1 MADRPPLL
9 LRRLRALWRRAFPEA
24 MPAPGM
30 ARRGRAARVH
40 GFVDGCLAGEIR
52 GWAVDPDQPGRR
64 VHVIALSDGQV
75 VAEALADLARADLMR
90 AGRGDGRHGFRLR
103 LPPSLLDGEARTV
116 EVLAIAGGA
125 PAPLNRG
132 EVSVAPMQAE
142 EPGAAARPRA
152 DLGPAAAEP
161 EPPPPA
167 LVMALWPSTDPEAAP
182 PADWGALGQSGGR
195 LLRLGQPGARID
207 DLASAHTVIF
217 ARAGDQLDPRA
228 GVLFQRSR
236 PLADVLTWDGT
247 SDASR
252 RPEARALGLLLGESL
267 GGAFALRGHALHLL
281 GGDFTEALAQGDI
294 RRAELLLASRSELRW
309 LHLPGRVLEGPG
321 GEEAP
326 PSAASIDGV
335 AGFRRA
341 GPDGAAPGRLIP
353 KQQPRLLTIALWPK
367 RSQPIE
373 ASLRSL
379 LAHPPADVALEVLV
393 PAGKAVHARALVQTL
408 GLVGASVRG
417 VDPPA
422 MDTPGAWL
430 TALAAAASGEAV
442 IVCQAGVLL
451 DPAPGAMEEIA
462 AWALSPLV
470 GALTVPIR
478 RGAAA
483 PLAGLAVERTD
494 KCWAVRS
501 AFAPDLQGRSRP
513 VLAAPAAFLAIGRNK
528 LAMLGG
534 AAAERLPAGGVDLD
548 LGLRLR
554 RLGMGSVLLGHLSAE
569 GPTNAAVAGEL
580 AGAALAAFE
589 ADELAAA
596 AAAYPVAPR

>member
-1 MADRPPLL
+1 MAGRPPLPI
-9 LRRLRALWRRAFPEA
+9 RRLRALWRRAFPEA
-24 MPAPGM
+24 VPATAAP
-30 ARRGRAARVH
+30 RGRTARVH
-40 GFVDGCLAGEIR
+40 GFVDGCFAGEIR

-64 VHVIALSDGQV
+64 VHVIALNDGQV
-75 VAEALADLARADLMR
+75 VAETLADLPRTDLVQ

-103 LPPSLLDGEARTV
+103 LPPALQGDEPHIV
-116 EVLAIAGGA
+116 EVLAIAGGT

-132 EVSVAPMQAE
+132 EVTIAPPAE
-142 EPGAAARPRA
+142 AAVVARPREG
-152 DLGPAAAEP
+152 LEPAPSEP
-161 EPPPPA
+161 ETPAQA
-167 LVMALWPSTDPEAAP
+167 LVLALWPSTDPEAAP
-182 PADWGALGQSGGR
+182 PSDWGALGRSGGR
-195 LLRLGQPGARID
+195 LVRLGQAGAPMQ

-236 PLADVLTWDGT
+236 ALADVLTWDGT

-281 GGDFTEALAQGDI
+281 GGDFTEALAHGDI
-294 RRAELLLASRSELRW
+294 RRAELLLAGRPELRW
-309 LHLPGRVLEGPG
+309 MHLPGRVAEGPG
-321 GEEAP
+321 GEETAL
-326 PSAASIDGV
+326 SAASMEGLS
-335 AGFRRA
+335 GFRWA
-341 GPDGAAPGRLIP
+341 GAEGLAPGRLIP
-353 KQQPRLLTIALWPK
+353 NQAPRLLTVAVWPK
-367 RSQPIE
+367 RAQPVE

-379 LAHPPADVALEVLV
+379 LTHPLSDMALEVLV
-393 PAGKAVHARALVQTL
+393 PAAKADHARGLVETL
-408 GLVGASVRG
+408 GLARASVRG

-442 IVCQAGVLL
+442 IVCQAGVRL
-451 DPAPGAMEEIA
+451 DPRPGAVEEIA

-470 GALTVPIR
+470 GAVTVPIS

-494 KCWAVRS
+494 KGWAVGS
-501 AFAPDLQGRSRP
+501 AFAPDLHGRSRP
-513 VLAAPAAFLAIGRNK
+513 VLAAPAAFLAVGRNK

-554 RLGMGSVLLGHLSAE
+554 RLGTGSVLLGHLSAE
-569 GPTNAAVAGEL
+569 GPANAAITGEMAGVP
-580 AGAALAAFE
+580 LAAFQ

-596 AAAYPVAPR
+596 AAAYPVPRR